1 MELSDGEFGRV
12 SDRVESIYS
21 IVMQMQRDI
30 AVSIADQRRNDR
42 EISEIRSS
50 VAADAEKCGARIIA
64 LSSSVS
70 RLREDKRFFIGI
82 VTGVGLVLGA
92 IQGIAIKAAYSYVE
106 EVEHKFKAIEAQ
118 AKQHREQSLFDI
130 SKHDAEIQTIKDKLR
145 DGNLQ
150 RPASPR

>member
-21 IVMQMQRDI
+21 VVIAMQRDI

-42 EISEIRSS
+42 EISEIRASAS
-50 VAADAEKCGARIIA
+50 AENDKCDTRMTA

-70 RLREDKRFFIGI
+70 RLKEDKRFFIGI
-82 VTGVGLVLGA
+82 VTGITLVLGA
-92 IQGIAIKAAYSYVE
+92 IQGVAIKMAYSYLDE
-106 EVEHKFKAIEAQ
+106 TEHKFREVEIR
-118 AKQHREQSLFDI
+118 AKQRAEQSIFEL
-130 SKHDAEIQTIKDKLR
+130 SKHDAEIQTLKDKLR

-150 RPASPR
+150 RPSSPR